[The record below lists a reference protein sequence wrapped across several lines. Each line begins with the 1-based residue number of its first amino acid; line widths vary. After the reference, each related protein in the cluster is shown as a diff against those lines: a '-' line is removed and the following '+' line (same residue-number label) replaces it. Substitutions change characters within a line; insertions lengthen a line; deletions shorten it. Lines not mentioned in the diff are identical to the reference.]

1 MDFKNRLLFGL
12 AETQLSKNKKF
23 KNCHKGESCYIFGNG
38 VSLKSMNFKK
48 FDDKIS
54 MGCNSLFLHT
64 DFHQLNC
71 LYYQMPAT
79 FFYKYRKFYGK
90 LQRNYLADLYQEK
103 MRKYP
108 EVNYFTSLSNF
119 PVMRGRNIHY
129 VHHFGKK
136 EWNVNDCEMDGA
148 FSFMMGATYAMLGA
162 AIYMGFAK
170 AILVGC
176 DYTFS
181 PTLGLHFFEKGRG
194 SIGGESPEAYRV
206 LLNELQKQME
216 IETIVPAGMKSD
228 VLNFIEYEKLTNTPE
243 HYLEN
248 TKIVDRKDLQL
259 LSKLG
264 FYEVL

>member
-1 MDFKNRLLFGL
+1 
-12 AETQLSKNKKF
+12 
-23 KNCHKGESCYIFGNG
+23 
-38 VSLKSMNFKK
+38 
-48 FDDKIS
+48 
-54 MGCNSLFLHT
+54 
-64 DFHQLNC
+64 
-71 LYYQMPAT
+71 
-79 FFYKYRKFYGK
+79 
-90 LQRNYLADLYQEK
+90 
-103 MRKYP
+103 
-108 EVNYFTSLSNF
+108 
-119 PVMRGRNIHY
+119 
-129 VHHFGKK
+129 
-136 EWNVNDCEMDGA
+136 
-148 FSFMMGATYAMLGA
+148 
-162 AIYMGFAK
+162 MGFAK

-181 PTLGLHFFEKGRG
+181 PTLGLLFFEKGRG